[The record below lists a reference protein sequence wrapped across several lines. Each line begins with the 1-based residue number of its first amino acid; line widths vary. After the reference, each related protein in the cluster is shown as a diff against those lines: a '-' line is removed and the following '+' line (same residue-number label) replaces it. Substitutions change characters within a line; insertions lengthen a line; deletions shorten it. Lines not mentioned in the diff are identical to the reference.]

1 MIKVRNTQRKIPV
14 DLDALRKQVGAVKRT
29 LGREK
34 YCVGYWL
41 ASDRTLQR
49 FNKEYRGVN
58 KPTDALS
65 FRADIPYDLG
75 DVIIGIQYIARRA
88 EHYRVPVSHVLPLVV
103 VHSLCHLAGHDH
115 DNTSSENKMHA
126 AERKALANLKES
138 GLYHGEGIED
148 IYSTY

>member
-1 MIKVRNTQRKIPV
+1 MIKVRNTQRKISV
-14 DLDALRKQVGAVKRT
+14 DLDVFRKQVGAVKRT
-29 LGREK
+29 LGRNE

-49 FNKEYRGVN
+49 FNKEYRGIN

-75 DVIIGIQYIARRA
+75 DVLIGVQYIARRA

-115 DNTSSENKMHA
+115 DHPGSEEKMHE
-126 AERKALANLKES
+126 AEGKALADLKEL